1 MNSHYASTGVYK
13 VNQDCVC
20 DFRTNSC
27 SRFSLVIPLFSLT
40 HGYWGSLIITKPQA
54 KPSSF
59 FTAQEETCK
68 SLPQKKLPP
77 RPKTC
82 LYLYRGPTKN
92 NKRKTII
99 GHVGCR
105 CLQLFLNFFTSHR
118 LLDEIHNKLNL
129 SANTPKKFIVIS
141 EGQRNLKICKNLHK
155 VCYIF
160 WY

>member
-1 MNSHYASTGVYK
+1 MRATGVHK
-13 VNQDCVC
+13 VI
-20 DFRTNSC
+20 RTL
-27 SRFSLVIPLFSLT
+27 FVIFAQIPVADLAYSFLLFSLT

-129 SANTPKKFIVIS
+129 SANTPKKFIIIS

-155 VCYIF
+155 VCYVF